1 MYKYIYLNINIYIYT
16 IFIYG
21 YNPFVPTGLNVQNE
35 NRLDDK
41 LTREEPDPRP
51 DPGLEGPK
59 CYRSFG
65 SGSRTLRR
73 THTKE
78 NQAVRSTK
86 HRAQLS
92 CKENKG
98 VRIRM

>member
-1 MYKYIYLNINIYIYT
+1 MYKYINLNINIYIYIYT

-21 YNPFVPTGLNVQNE
+21 HNPFVPKELNVLND

-41 LTREEPDPRP
+41 LTREEP

-65 SGSRTLRR
+65 SGSRTLLR

-92 CKENKG
+92 CKENKA
-98 VRIRM
+98 VEIRM